1 MGHTL
6 AVWRTLEDL
15 LLALR
20 KKDVQIPVGIIEDL
34 RAARSM
40 IDLSYSEDMREEA
53 VVKAEVYAARVETY
67 LISQAQEVFEPCV
80 VDEWFKRLKEA
91 NSQVN
96 KDVDAAEGRFV
107 VGVPRDLKWIR
118 IETDHNLSEIY
129 VFKLAKKWCL
139 TVNKQADGRL
149 MVYGQIAD
157 VKAFVKQIAT
167 KRV

>member
-6 AVWRTLEDL
+6 AVWKTLEDL
-15 LLALR
+15 LVELR
-20 KKDVQIPVGIIEDL
+20 ENGVQVPVYVLEDL

-40 IDLSYSEDMREEA
+40 IDLSYSEDVREEA
-53 VVKAEVYAARVETY
+53 VAKAEVYAARVEAY
-67 LISQAQEVFEPCV
+67 LISQAQVVFEPCV
-80 VDEWFKRLKEA
+80 VDEWFRRLKEA
-91 NSQVN
+91 NLQVN

-118 IETDHNLSEIY
+118 IETDNNLSEMY

-149 MVYGQIAD
+149 VVYGQAAD
-157 VKAFVKQIAT
+157 VKAFVKQVAT
-167 KRV
+167 KD